1 MNKWDQRFLGLAA
14 HVAQWSKDPS
24 TQVGA
29 VIVDE
34 KNRVVS
40 LGFNGFPRGVED
52 RDMPR
57 EQKLLRTIHAE
68 VNALLF
74 ARQDVEGCT
83 MYVTHPPCAQC
94 AAKIVQAGIKE
105 VVCLISDVSYCT
117 RWESD
122 MTEALDMYIEAGV
135 ECRKVKD

>member
-24 TQVGA
+24 TKVGA

-52 RDMPR
+52 KDMPR

-105 VVCLISDVSYCT
+105 VVFILPPSEFIT
-117 RWESD
+117 RWEAD
-122 MTEALDMYIEAGV
+122 INAAYDLYAEVNINCRWV
-135 ECRKVKD
+135 ED

>member
-94 AAKIVQAGIKE
+94 AAKIVQAGIRCVVWDKVSPEFFDRWADDINAALAIYDEADMEYKE
-105 VVCLISDVSYCT
+105 D
-117 RWESD
+117 D
-122 MTEALDMYIEAGV
+122 
-135 ECRKVKD
+135 